1 MKNPKCYFLGF
12 FLGAVILFVWGC
24 STNER
29 ENQYIA
35 KVNNRVLT
43 YDMIRQRIDTSAAL
57 EPQVREFAQNWV
69 DNELLY
75 QEAASHGYENVPAV
89 TEPLQE
95 IKQRL
100 AVNVFLQKEV
110 YEKVSLKV
118 SPDEEQ
124 QYYNA
129 HKQEFL
135 LSEDRVKLSYLVFD
149 NRDTAAIFRTE
160 VLRGTRWNDAMARF
174 TRNRESRVVLES
186 AESQFFSQSTIAPA
200 ELWKVLQT
208 MNINEVS
215 FPVRT
220 AVGFYILYL
229 QGRQSKGEI
238 ASLESVENDLQQRM
252 IREKRQ
258 QGIDSL
264 LTDLRKKYAVQM
276 NLSTIPPSGEPAH
289 Q

>member
-1 MKNPKCYFLGF
+1 
-12 FLGAVILFVWGC
+12 
-24 STNER
+24 
-29 ENQYIA
+29 
-35 KVNNRVLT
+35 
-43 YDMIRQRIDTSAAL
+43 MIRQRIDTSAAI

-75 QEAASHGYENVPAV
+75 QEATNRGYENVPAV

-110 YEKVSLKV
+110 YEKVVLKV
-118 SPDEEQ
+118 SQEEEQ
-124 QYYNA
+124 QYYDT

-135 LSEDRVKLSYLVFD
+135 LTEDRVKLSYLVFD
-149 NRDTAAIFRTE
+149 NRDTAANFRTE
-160 VLRGTRWNDAMARF
+160 VLRGTPWNEALTRL

-200 ELWKVLQT
+200 ELWKVIQT

-229 QGRQSKGEI
+229 QGKQIKGEI
-238 ASLESVENDLQQRM
+238 AALESVRNEIQQRM

-258 QGIDSL
+258 RGIDSL
-264 LTDLRKKYAVQM
+264 LTDLRKKNAVQM
-276 NLSTIPPSGEPAH
+276 NLSTIPPSGEPA
-289 Q
+289 QQ